1 MGQAIRGAAGS
12 GSVDVYTVPRDHEF
26 RLELLTFA
34 LITSATAGVHKALV
48 TFTDSQ
54 IDQTTALLR
63 DLNEGGPNQTL
74 TYTFGIG
81 LNGSACVTVTGWN
94 MTDALPDTLLA
105 PETVI
110 TVSAVNDA
118 GVTLVGDVITNA
130 TLFGELTDAVG
141 TRTTELVDMV
151 PGLLPGSVE
160 V

>member
-12 GSVDVYTVPRDHEF
+12 GTVDVYTVPRDHEF

-34 LITSATAGVHKALV
+34 LITDATAGVHKALV

-63 DLNEGGPNQTL
+63 DLNEGGPLQTL

-81 LNGSACVTVTGWN
+81 LNGSACVAVTGWN
-94 MTDALPDTLLA
+94 MTDALPDTILA
-105 PETVI
+105 PETVVTI
-110 TVSAVNDA
+110 SAVNDA
-118 GVTLVGDVITNA
+118 GATIVADVITNA
-130 TLFGELTDAVG
+130 TLFGELLG
-141 TRTTELVDMV
+141 TVETPAQQIDLI

-160 V
+160 A

>member
-12 GSVDVYTVPRDHEF
+12 GDVDVYTVPRDHEF

-34 LITSATAGVHKALV
+34 LVTGATAGVHKALV

-63 DLNEGGPNQTL
+63 DLNEGGPSMTL

-81 LNGSACVTVTGWN
+81 LNGSACVAVTGWN

-110 TVSAVNDA
+110 SITAVNDA
-118 GVTLVGDVITNA
+118 GATIAGDVITNA
-130 TLFGELTDAVG
+130 TLFGELTDFVSAPVQQID
-141 TRTTELVDMV
+141 LV

-160 V
+160 A